1 MTGKSLKTLAVTHF
15 FKVNQDK
22 LKQAM
27 KSYIIIGKDEVA
39 GSNPAISSITA
50 RKF

>member
-1 MTGKSLKTLAVTHF
+1 MTDKRLKALAVTRF

-22 LKQAM
+22 LKQVM

-39 GSNPAISSITA
+39 GSNPAISSSSA